1 MRKRSQELSIRNAKA
16 SKAQGWDL
24 AISEAEQKIA
34 EHEERIAKLRLAIGI
49 FQDMKERSEPFMPPI
64 AESAMEEK
72 AA

>member
-1 MRKRSQELSIRNAKA
+1 MRKRSQELSIHNAKA
-16 SKAQGWDL
+16 SKPKGWDM

-34 EHEERIAKLRLAIGI
+34 EHEGRIAKLRLAIEI
-49 FQDMKERSEPFMPPI
+49 FHDMKERGEPFMPPA